1 LKGLTMRRRKWKCR
15 GKRTRPQNVGAY
27 LRRSERNRIAN
38 ETKHD
43 HTRQRA
49 FERRFESRDLPD
61 SRAAKADA
69 SDGGRIA
76 AGVRGFETRKD
87 AAWYEA
93 KVRTAA
99 ARLPK
104 DLKRFRALLWAIYRN
119 GKNRSYSI
127 AELHKTEGW
136 YRWGLKKLLD
146 FFCGQ

>member
-1 LKGLTMRRRKWKCR
+1 MRRRKRKCR
-15 GKRTRPQNVGAY
+15 GKRTRPQNAGAY
-27 LRRSERNRIAN
+27 LRRSEQNRIAN

-87 AAWYEA
+87 IGWYET
-93 KVRTAA
+93 KVRVAA
-99 ARLPK
+99 AKLPRHPPILQK
-104 DLKRFRALLWAIYRN
+104 LLWAVFRN
-119 GKNRSYSI
+119 GPNRRKSRQQMHIS
-127 AELHKTEGW
+127 EST
-136 YRWGLKKLLD
+136 YRWGLGILLKC
-146 FFCGQ
+146 FHVQ